1 MIETLRKEKDKEM
14 NDVFLK
20 EEKKGFT
27 IIQNEFLAKWVK
39 AIGLGPA
46 MLYLQLLSYCYGDKD
61 IAYPSLKNL
70 ANRMGVSIKTVV
82 VYREVLIAYGLI
94 KKIMRRKDENGSYQT
109 TLYQLVRFNDK
120 QFLEEKIDED
130 EEVVSGIVEA
140 TKEDTPK
147 LRDSLDKK
155 NDSLL
160 QQLKDLG
167 ITPKMANQLLQ
178 YYPEDKIKGKL
189 YLLRKKDIHNPGAYL
204 LSVLRNDYANKEI
217 HNSEDE
223 ITSEEIDE
231 INRKEGIARSRYYR
245 EMEEKA
251 LPREESLKWIQRIRQ
266 QLRDGKMSCEDPA

>member
-14 NDVFLK
+14 NDVLVK

-70 ANRMGVSIKTVV
+70 ASRIGVSIKTVI
-82 VYREVLIAYGLI
+82 VYREILIAYGLI

-147 LRDSLDKK
+147 LRDSLDKQD
-155 NDSLL
+155 DSLL

-231 INRKEGIARSRYYR
+231 INRNEGIARSRYYR

-266 QLRDGKMSCEDPA
+266 QLRDGKMSCEDTA

>member
-1 MIETLRKEKDKEM
+1 MIETLRKEQDKEM
-14 NDVFLK
+14 NDVLLK

-70 ANRMGVSIKTVV
+70 ASRIGVSIKTVI
-82 VYREVLIAYGLI
+82 VYREILIAYGLI

-120 QFLEEKIDED
+120 QLLEEKIDED

-147 LRDSLDKK
+147 LRGSLDKK

-231 INRKEGIARSRYYR
+231 INRNEGIARSRYYR

-266 QLRDGKMSCEDPA
+266 QLRDGKMSCEDTA